1 MQAKPSGAAR
11 ALSPTVSGI
20 AAALWLGGLAYV
32 SPAFGERGGAADRLR
47 DALAL
52 GVAIPLVLAATGLL
66 FPSAC
71 VALLAV
77 AVVIRTRL
85 RPPRLERPLANAG
98 GRRDIASLV
107 GRALPSAA
115 VVATSWPMLVRP
127 LMQGDSL
134 GYHLPNAAAW
144 SVTHTLWTTGTWYWW
159 YPGGSEL
166 FAAGLFTV
174 AGPLAVCLA
183 GFAALLLL
191 AHRLAAFAERAGFSR
206 FAGGAFAA
214 AVTTIAPIALQ
225 GGSLENDVWLAAWL
239 LEVVWALLQERA
251 ATPRALAVTGLLKP
265 YGFLFT
271 ALAGALGRARG
282 RDLALGFAPIALWL
296 VRDAVLW
303 KTATIDPS
311 ALAFP
316 NLAGTT
322 IVAQGLAGLTTLGS
336 ALWNAGPGML
346 VAVVALGATL
356 VASREPLVRWTA
368 LGAFAFFLIE
378 PFGFRNDQPQLATG
392 ASLRFA
398 LPALVLGL
406 VGVLPLLRR
415 VARPLAFGCLALAA
429 YQANEVAAIFANDA
443 TTHRWY
449 VAALA
454 VGVAIVAD
462 ALRTRGIATALA
474 GLAFVAYAVRLT
486 GSHPI
491 DYYDDLVARGN
502 GPSQLFAW
510 LANDRPAAAVGDHIR
525 IGAIT
530 VVSPR
535 TLAINTVQVDPCGEA
550 RRAGALLVI
559 ADDPPTGAAAFAR
572 RRAYGR
578 ACGSVRY
585 DDKHALV
592 VAPFPLRAHTG
603 P

>member
-1 MQAKPSGAAR
+1 LQARPSDATR
-11 ALSPTVSGI
+11 ALSPTASGI
-20 AAALWLGGLAYV
+20 AAALWLGGLAYA
-32 SPAFGERGGAADRLR
+32 SPAFAARGGAADRLR

-52 GVAIPLVLAATGLL
+52 GVAIPLVLAASGLL

-77 AVVIRTRL
+77 AVIIRTRV
-85 RPPRLERPLANAG
+85 RPPRLERPVAAPG
-98 GRRDIASLV
+98 SRRDVASLI
-107 GRALPSAA
+107 GLALPSAA
-115 VVATSWPMLVRP
+115 AVATSWPMLVRP
-127 LMQGDSL
+127 LLQGDSL

-144 SVTHTLWTTGTWYWW
+144 SVTHSLWTTGTWYWW

-174 AGPLAVCLA
+174 AGPLAVSLA

-214 AVTTIAPIALQ
+214 AATTIAPIALQ

-239 LEVVWALLQERA
+239 LELVWALLHERA
-251 ATPRALAVTGLLKP
+251 AASRALAVTGLLKP
-265 YGFLFT
+265 YGFLF
-271 ALAGALGRARG
+271 AAVAAALGRARG
-282 RDLALGFAPIALWL
+282 RDVALGFAPIALWL
-296 VRDAVLW
+296 ARDAILW

-322 IVAQGLAGLTTLGS
+322 IVAQGFAGIATLGS

-346 VAVVALGATL
+346 VAVVALAATI
-356 VASREPLVRWTA
+356 VASREPLLRWTA
-368 LGAFAFFLIE
+368 LGAFVFFLIE

-415 VARPLAFGCLALAA
+415 VAQPLAFGCLALAA
-429 YQANEVAAIFANDA
+429 YQVAEVVAIFANDA

-449 VAALA
+449 VAALVVA
-454 VGVAIVAD
+454 VAIVAD
-462 ALRTRGIATALA
+462 ALRTRGVATALA
-474 GLAFVAYAVRLT
+474 GLALVAYAVRLT

-502 GPSQLFAW
+502 GVSHLFAW
-510 LANDRPAAAVGDHIR
+510 LANDRPAAVIGDHIR
-525 IGAIT
+525 IGAIAFISPGT
-530 VVSPR
+530 LVS
-535 TLAINTVQVDPCGEA
+535 NTVLVDPCGEA

-559 ADDPPTGAAAFAR
+559 ADDPPTSDAALAG

-578 ACGSVRY
+578 ACGPVRY
-585 DDKHALV
+585 ADGSALV
-592 VAPFPLRAHTG
+592 VAPSPLGR